1 MKLETDKRNQNAKI
15 IDIIQ
20 KQNKNHRSI
29 IKALL
34 EEVY

>member
-1 MKLETDKRNQNAKI
+1 MKLETDNRNQNAKI

-20 KQNKNHRSI
+20 KQNKNRRSI